1 MKPTAIKY
9 SATILLLFSV
19 FRHFNIRIEF
29 FTELNHLSGEV
40 FSNFEDATILLLQ
53 DIFHAI
59 SG

>member
-19 FRHFNIRIEF
+19 FRHFNIRIGF
-29 FTELNHLSGEV
+29 IAELNHLSGEV
-40 FSNFEDATILLLQ
+40 LSYFEDATILLFQ
-53 DIFHAI
+53 AIFYAI